1 MSDISH
7 IQSLNAPRA
16 LNSNGVVRDTPIRTN
31 TQPTRSP
38 DRTDKLDLSDRALE
52 RLRTQET
59 TPSETTPI
67 RTELV
72 QRIRDE
78 IASNTYLT
86 PDRLEKA
93 SQALTRALDKTA

>member
-16 LNSNGVVRDTPIRTN
+16 LTSNGVVRETPIRTDA
-31 TQPTRSP
+31 QPTRSL
-38 DRTDKLDLSDRALE
+38 DRTDTLDLSDRALE
-52 RLRTQET
+52 RLRAQENT
-59 TPSETTPI
+59 LSENAPI

-72 QRIRDE
+72 QRIRAE

-93 SQALTRALDKTA
+93 SQALAQELDKTA